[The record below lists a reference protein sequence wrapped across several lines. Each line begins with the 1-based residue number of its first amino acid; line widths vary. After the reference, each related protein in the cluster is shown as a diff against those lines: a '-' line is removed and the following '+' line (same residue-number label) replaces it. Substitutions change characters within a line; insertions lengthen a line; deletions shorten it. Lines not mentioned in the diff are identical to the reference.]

1 MTLCTVFEL
10 LIGLGMEKLFGA
22 RWWDYS
28 NKKFNFRGY
37 ICPGISI
44 LWGLGCVIVV
54 RVVHPMV
61 EKVVDRIPIKL
72 GFALIAVCAVNKLNN
87 RLKQIDEISKIM
99 LMSAVKIGE
108 NLSHETLDVKEKYD
122 KLIEAR
128 DAKTQA
134 LKQRYEK
141 IVSAADFKIGEWKER
156 YEGLV
161 NLRDRSVERLLKA
174 FPHMRSISYSE
185 SMETLRKRLNSRI
198 SLSRSKSDK
207 NAENVGDGEDG
218 GE

>member
-1 MTLCTVFEL
+1 
-10 LIGLGMEKLFGA
+10 
-22 RWWDYS
+22 
-28 NKKFNFRGY
+28 
-37 ICPGISI
+37 
-44 LWGLGCVIVV
+44 
-54 RVVHPMV
+54 
-61 EKVVDRIPIKL
+61 
-72 GFALIAVCAVNKLNN
+72 
-87 RLKQIDEISKIM
+87 M

-122 KLIEAR
+122 RLIEAR

-134 LKQRYEK
+134 LKQRYER
-141 IVSAADFKIGEWKER
+141 IVSAADFKISEWKER

-198 SLSRSKSDK
+198 SLSRSRSDK
-207 NAENVGDGEDG
+207 SAENDMDGVDGE
-218 GE
+218 E